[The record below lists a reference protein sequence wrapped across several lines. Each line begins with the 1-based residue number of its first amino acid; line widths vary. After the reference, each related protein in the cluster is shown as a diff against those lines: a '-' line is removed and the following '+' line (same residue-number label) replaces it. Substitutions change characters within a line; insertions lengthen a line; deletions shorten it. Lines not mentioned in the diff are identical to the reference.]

1 MLVSKSNGFNA
12 SAVLGSGSYNENK
25 SSKHMELLAHSI
37 LKLIC
42 KVSRAPRYVS
52 DAASLQ
58 INFKIL

>member
-42 KVSRAPRYVS
+42 KE
-52 DAASLQ
+52 
-58 INFKIL
+58 

>member
-42 KVSRAPRYVS
+42 NCEFLVVIFEKLHKVLYETCV
-52 DAASLQ
+52 
-58 INFKIL
+58 I